1 MMILCGC
8 WLALDFFLS
17 LLFCKFTCLSRE
29 YTYFGKGTWIYW
41 YLHYLWFLY
50 LPSELRFVHVYW
62 ATNFHLQVLYIN
74 MESRNLIACEIKCV
88 TLGFLLWSTDLAASI
103 LRCGRWRSCWR
114 GPSPPCSLSSPWA
127 RPIHHLSN
135 VSVVARACT
144 LCFSLSWLSGYHAVS
159 EYFSFVHAHGM
170 SVCAH
175 FWDFETSYFVI

>member
-135 VSVVARACT
+135 ARTENQVVQKSTC
-144 LCFSLSWLSGYHAVS
+144 
-159 EYFSFVHAHGM
+159 
-170 SVCAH
+170 
-175 FWDFETSYFVI
+175 DFEGLMVSNRGYDEVHITRGCKKIDI